1 MIELIEK
8 QAEIINALVSINKE
22 TLTLLAQ
29 FMEVTKYEENIDELY
44 GAYIATIRHA
54 YGRELE

>member
-8 QAEIINALVSINKE
+8 QAEIIDALVSINKE

-29 FMEVTKYEENIDELY
+29 FMEVTKYEKNIDELY
-44 GAYIATIRHA
+44 GAYIATLRRA
-54 YGRELE
+54 CGRELE